1 MKKISK
7 QAWQKI
13 IPAAVIIAALIFG
26 GVYYALTWDSVTT
39 FRYQDVRNYNYS
51 GIYPPN
57 EGGGYIE
64 LLEGVDIFIRNAG
77 YDRNGNLRELDDEN
91 YGRYGVIAV
100 VKVIESEN
108 VLYEVYPTDE
118 TEDNTKQPGG
128 SAYRLLKPWKTYDS
142 LNINLSPSNGLDF
155 VYYHYGVRGYVR
167 TKVVVQE
174 VLHQTEATHLRTG
187 ETITM
192 FENYWVLDGR
202 VSKLRNQVAHGN
214 DRYAVIGVNWRPME
228 AGETYV
234 VFGWKIFADA
244 KDYPPGVTEMD
255 LYPHQNGVYCLSDPE
270 KMTGYWPESYR
281 RTLWH
286 QSVDYLKETYDLEKY
301 GLK

>member
-26 GVYYALTWDSVTT
+26 GVYYALTWDTVTT
-39 FRYQDVRNYNYS
+39 FRYQDVRKYNYS
-51 GIYPPN
+51 GLYPPN
-57 EGGGYIE
+57 EGGGYIASLKDVDVSVRKTGYE
-64 LLEGVDIFIRNAG
+64 L
-77 YDRNGNLRELDDEN
+77 NGRYGK

-108 VLYEVYPTDE
+108 VLYEGCPTDE
-118 TEDNTKQPGG
+118 TEDDTMRPSGPT
-128 SAYRLLKPWKTYDS
+128 YCLLKPWKTYDS
-142 LNINLSPSNGLDF
+142 PTINIRPGYGPD
-155 VYYHYGVRGYVR
+155 YGMRTDYGVRGYVR

-174 VLHQTEATHLRTG
+174 VLHQTEATRFRTG

-192 FENYWVLDGR
+192 YENYWVLDGR
-202 VSKLRNQVAHGN
+202 VPKLRDQVAHGN
-214 DRYAVIGVNWRPME
+214 DRYAVLGVNWRPME
-228 AGETYV
+228 AGETYI

-244 KDYPPGVTEMD
+244 QEYAPGMTEMD
-255 LYPHQNGVYCLSDPE
+255 LYPHQNGVYCLSSPE
-270 KMTGYWPESYR
+270 KMTGYWPGSYR
-281 RTLWH
+281 RMW
-286 QSVDYLKETYDLEKY
+286 QESVDYLKETYNLEKY